1 MGKLLFIPLMSVV
14 VLFLHSYAGLQVG
27 KRIVLLAGS
36 GSSTYPTRSIFN
48 KNSHTMDFNTIKLT
62 LESGKTFTATLADNS
77 SAQALKQLLLKGDLT
92 IHMEDYGDM
101 EKVGPLGTNLPRND
115 RPTTTG
121 PGDLILYQGKYFV
134 IYYGHNSWNFTTLG
148 KIEDVSGPQLLS
160 ALGKGNVDVTLSL
173 E

>member
-1 MGKLLFIPLMSVV
+1 
-14 VLFLHSYAGLQVG
+14 
-27 KRIVLLAGS
+27 
-36 GSSTYPTRSIFN
+36 
-48 KNSHTMDFNTIKLT
+48 MDFNTIKLT